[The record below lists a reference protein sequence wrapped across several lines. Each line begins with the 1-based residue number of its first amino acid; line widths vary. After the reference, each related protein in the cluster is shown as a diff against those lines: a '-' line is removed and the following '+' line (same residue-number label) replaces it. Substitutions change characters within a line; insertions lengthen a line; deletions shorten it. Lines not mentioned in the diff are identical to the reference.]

1 MGVYNILGNLISP
14 VYDGSGDTLANAYDV
29 SGNEIYTQE
38 QDEIALTDI
47 VSYYRQDTEDAVTM
61 VNALPSECIA
71 FIVLADT
78 HSSSNSQNSQNIVR
92 YLLKNSKA
100 DKCFLLG
107 DYSGNLWN
115 ETEYI
120 TYATPL
126 ATNCASKVYAT
137 LGNHEWFGNG
147 GYWSNLEQI
156 YNDFLADKTQVHG
169 DRSHYYYYFDDTAHK
184 IRYVVLNT
192 AEGSMT
198 GFSATQESWLK
209 TDALQLPGTDWKAVV
224 FGHHSLVGDDG
235 VFSEYSSPKTSEII
249 TAFNLCNGTIV
260 GYFHGHEHN
269 DWVYTSGSGA
279 VKCISLACDT
289 RSNSKYYANKGCPYP
304 DNRTAGT
311 TNEQA
316 ITIVMI
322 NTTTKAVTF
331 KRIGA
336 IYMQEAD
343 MAFTY

>member
-1 MGVYNILGNLISP
+1 MGVYNISGVPISS
-14 VYDGSGDTLANAYDV
+14 VYNISGQSVDAYDIN
-29 SGNEIYTQE
+29 GNEISA
-38 QDEIALTDI
+38 QDGIVLTDI
-47 VSYYRQDTEDAVTM
+47 VSYYRQPTEDAVTM
-61 VNALPSECIA
+61 VNALPSECVA

-100 DKCFLLG
+100 NKCFLIG

-147 GYWSNLEQI
+147 FWSNLEQI

-192 AEGSMT
+192 AESSAT

-209 TDALQLPGTDWKAVV
+209 TDALQLPGIDWKAVV
-224 FGHHSLVGDDG
+224 FGHHSLTGDDG

-249 TAFNLCNGTIV
+249 TAFNLCNGTVV

-279 VKCISLACDT
+279 VTCVSLACDT
-289 RSNSKYYANKGCPYP
+289 RGNSRYYESKGCPYAE
-304 DNRTAGT
+304 NRTAGT
-311 TNEQA
+311 ANEQA